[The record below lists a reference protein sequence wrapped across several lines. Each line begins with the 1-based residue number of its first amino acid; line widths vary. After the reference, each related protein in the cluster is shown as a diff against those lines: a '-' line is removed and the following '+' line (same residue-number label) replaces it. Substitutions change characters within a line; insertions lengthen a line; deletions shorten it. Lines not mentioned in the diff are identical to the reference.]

1 MAIITFLVSAIK
13 FGMVLLF
20 GSTGETITEKS
31 GHLNLGL
38 PGVMCVGTAC
48 GCVAEAV
55 LFDMVGGRRG
65 LEQVS
70 FLAVLV
76 PILATLV
83 GGALMGL
90 IFSFFTV
97 TLHANQNVTGLAM
110 TTLGVGISDF
120 MIASVEGYKFTAGA
134 KFFNAHLPVAESL
147 EQFGKLVEDYMFTA
161 GAKFFNV
168 HLPVA
173 EILGQFGKLFFSYG
187 LMTYLAIAVAI
198 ITSVVLNKTKVGLHL
213 RAVGENPATADAA
226 GINVTRYRYLATCIG
241 CAVAGLGGLM
251 FVMDYLNGNW
261 EYVIDAIGW
270 LCVALVIFTTWKP
283 IFGIFCS
290 IVFGAFYVTAEY
302 IPGISL
308 AGKEIFKMLPYLI
321 TIVVLVITSIKNKKE
336 NQPPASLGLPYFRE
350 ER

>member
-1 MAIITFLVSAIK
+1 MTLITFLVSAIK

-31 GHLNLGL
+31 GHVNLGL
-38 PGVMCVGTAC
+38 PGIMCVGTAC
-48 GCVAEAV
+48 GCVAEAIF
-55 LFDMVGGRRG
+55 FDLVGGRRG
-65 LEQVS
+65 MENLA
-70 FLAVLV
+70 FLAVLI
-76 PILATLV
+76 PILATLI

-90 IFSFFTV
+90 IFSFLTV

-120 MIASVEGYKFTAGA
+120 LIASVDGYKFTAGA
-134 KFFNAHLPVAESL
+134 KFFNASLPFADDL
-147 EQFGKLVEDYMFTA
+147 
-161 GAKFFNV
+161 GA
-168 HLPVA
+168 
-173 EILGQFGKLFFSYG
+173 FGKLFFSYG
-187 LMTYLAIAVAI
+187 IMIYLSIAVAI
-198 ITSVVLNKTKVGLHL
+198 ATSLVLNRTKVGLHL

-226 GINVTRYRYLATCIG
+226 GINVTKYRYVATCTGSAI
-241 CAVAGLGGLM
+241 AGLGGLM

-283 IFGIFCS
+283 VFGIFCS
-290 IVFGAFYVTAEY
+290 IVFGAFYVAAEY

-308 AGKEIFKMLPYLI
+308 ASKEIFKMLPFLVTIIVLI
-321 TIVVLVITSIKNKKE
+321 MISVKNKKE
-336 NQPPASLGLPYFRE
+336 NQPPASLGQSYFRE

>member
-1 MAIITFLVSAIK
+1 MTLITFLVSAIK

-38 PGVMCVGTAC
+38 PGIMCVGTAC
-48 GCVAEAV
+48 GCVAEAIFID
-55 LFDMVGGRRG
+55 LVGGPKAMAR
-65 LEQVS
+65 LS
-70 FLAVLV
+70 FLAVLI
-76 PILATLV
+76 PILATLI

-90 IFSFFTV
+90 IFSFLTV

-120 MIASVEGYKFTAGA
+120 LIASVDGYKFTAGA
-134 KFFNAHLPVAESL
+134 KFFNASLPFADDL
-147 EQFGKLVEDYMFTA
+147 
-161 GAKFFNV
+161 GA
-168 HLPVA
+168 
-173 EILGQFGKLFFSYG
+173 FGKLFFSYG
-187 LMTYLAIAVAI
+187 IMIYLSIAVAI
-198 ITSVVLNKTKVGLHL
+198 ATSLVLNRTKVGLHL

-226 GINVTRYRYLATCIG
+226 GINVTRYRYVATCTGSAI
-241 CAVAGLGGLM
+241 AGLGGLM

-283 IFGIFCS
+283 VFGIFCS
-290 IVFGAFYVTAEY
+290 IVFGAFYVAAEY

-308 AGKEIFKMLPYLI
+308 ASKEIFKMLPFLVTIIVLI
-321 TIVVLVITSIKNKKE
+321 MISVKNKKE
-336 NQPPASLGLPYFRE
+336 NQPPASLGQSYFRE